1 MSRSTVSKYIS
12 GDRLMMESETAVKL
26 GKALG
31 VRAEYLLLLDD
42 EMTLAGGV
50 SARPVIAPSIDEE
63 RVVVPRLLRIAAGV
77 PEYTPLDG
85 KRNVITDRRS
95 LQKLLGGAIPDG
107 DPARV
112 VFAADVHGDSM
123 APGITE
129 GDTLIVQRYFPPT
142 RADKEKGIPV
152 VENGKV
158 YVLNLGAVDDD
169 TDGEAKASVKRLI
182 LSGGHELHVL
192 SDNTRYPPRTIDL
205 RHVRLIQALI
215 LGRPVKLIREL

>member
-1 MSRSTVSKYIS
+1 MARSTISKYMS
-12 GDRLMMESETAVKL
+12 GDRLMMESETALKL

-31 VRAEYLLLLDD
+31 VRPEYLLLLDD
-42 EMTLAGGV
+42 EMTLAGGAKTV
-50 SARPVIAPSIDEE
+50 AAREPAGLYGEEE

-95 LQKLLGGAIPDG
+95 LQKLIGGAIPDG

-129 GDTLIVQRYFPPT
+129 GDTLIVQRYRLRVRRAAHRAREHDALPALRAAAGT
-142 RADKEKGIPV
+142 WWGRADRDLV
-152 VENGKV
+152 AHR
-158 YVLNLGAVDDD
+158 GAP
-169 TDGEAKASVKRLI
+169 GL
-182 LSGGHELHVL
+182 
-192 SDNTRYPPRTIDL
+192 
-205 RHVRLIQALI
+205 VR
-215 LGRPVKLIREL
+215 

>member
-1 MSRSTVSKYIS
+1 MISRWASGESLTMGSDAAQRLSK
-12 GDRLMMESETAVKL
+12 V
-26 GKALG
+26 LG

-42 EMTLAGGV
+42 EMTLAGG
-50 SARPVIAPSIDEE
+50 ARPLIAREPSGVFGEEE
-63 RVVVPRLLRIAAGV
+63 RVIVPRLLRIAAGV

-95 LQKLLGGAIPDG
+95 LQKLIGGAIPEG

-123 APGITE
+123 APGIAE

-142 RADKEKGIPV
+142 RADKERGVPV

-158 YVLNLGAVDDD
+158 YVLNLAAVDDD
-169 TDGEAKASVKRLI
+169 TDVEAKASVKRLI

-205 RHVRLIQALI
+205 RQVRLIQALI